1 VEAVLRLHHVPE
13 NLVERLA
20 ALSGDGE
27 AIDSLATALSGLFPF
42 TPWSQAARRAP
53 LMLVGPP
60 GAGKTVLA
68 GKIAARIR
76 RARALLIDCSGAG
89 ALADVAKVLG
99 FETAAAEDPAS
110 AASILAR
117 RRGVPAVL
125 DSAGDAPPERLEE
138 FARETGAV
146 PLLVLP
152 ADIGPDE
159 GVATAQRYVAIGAH
173 RLIVTRLDIARRLG
187 GILAGAHAAGLAFAG
202 AATTPHFAY
211 GLRPLTAPILARR
224 LVAAA
229 LDGRRFAPPSSPF
242 T

>member
-1 VEAVLRLHHVPE
+1 VLRLHHVPE
-13 NLVERLA
+13 HLVERLA
-20 ALSGDGE
+20 GLSGDGE

-76 RARALLIDCSGAG
+76 RARALLIDCSGGG
-89 ALADVAKVLG
+89 ALAEVARVLG

-110 AASILAR
+110 AAAILAR

-125 DSAGDAPPERLEE
+125 DSAGDAPLERLEE
-138 FARETGAV
+138 FARKTGAV

-159 GVATAQRYVAIGAH
+159 GVVTAQRYVAIGAH
-173 RLIVTRLDIARRLG
+173 WLIVARLDIARRLG

-202 AATTPHFAY
+202 AATSPHFAY

-229 LDGRRFAPPSSPF
+229 LDERRFAPASSS